1 MATVQW
7 TRAILVLSVSRA
19 RLQVFGLVSE
29 DAMRHR
35 LFLAGAA
42 GAIGR
47 RLLPLLVRE
56 GYVVFGTTR
65 SQARAATIEAA
76 GAKPV
81 LVDVFDSDVLMGAV
95 CEAAPSVVIHQLTD
109 LAAGFDTDPEAARL
123 ANARLRREG
132 TGNLVRAAVAAG
144 ATRLIA
150 QSIAWAYAPGA
161 TPFTEEHP
169 LDIEAAGA
177 RGMTIAGGVVP
188 LESAVLDTPG
198 LVGIVLRYGQLYG
211 PGTWIGTPQ
220 GPSPLHVDAAAHA
233 AFLAVE
239 RGATGIYNIA
249 DAGGEVCIRKA
260 MAALGWSPAFRLDP
274 SG

>member
-1 MATVQW
+1 
-7 TRAILVLSVSRA
+7 
-19 RLQVFGLVSE
+19 
-29 DAMRHR
+29 MRHR
-35 LFLAGAA
+35 IFLAGAA

-47 RLLPLLVRE
+47 RLVPLLVRE
-56 GYVVFGTTR
+56 GHTIFGTTR
-65 SQARAATIEAA
+65 AQARAAAIEAD
-76 GAKPV
+76 GARPV
-81 LVDVFDSDVLMGAV
+81 VVDVFDADALLRAV

-109 LAAGFDTDPEAARL
+109 LAAGFDADPEAARR

-169 LDIEAAGA
+169 LDTDAAGT
-177 RGMTIAGGVVP
+177 RGTTIAGGVVP
-188 LESAVLDTPG
+188 LEAAVLGTPR
-198 LVGIVLRYGQLYG
+198 LAGIVLRYGQLYG
-211 PGTWIGTPQ
+211 PGTWTGTPQ

-239 RGATGIYNIA
+239 RGAPGLYNIA

-260 MAALGWSPAFRLDP
+260 MVALGWSPAFRLDP